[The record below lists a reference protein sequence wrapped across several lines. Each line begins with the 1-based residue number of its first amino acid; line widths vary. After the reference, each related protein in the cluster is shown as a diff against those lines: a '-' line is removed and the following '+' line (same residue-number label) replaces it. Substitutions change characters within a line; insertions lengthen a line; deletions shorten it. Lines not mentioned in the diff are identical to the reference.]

1 MTIDAAT
8 GTSLRPPTESSGLA
22 APAPT
27 LRARRTARLAMAG
40 FAFVLLLGAVAMA
53 APWLAPHDPTRQ
65 SLRDRL
71 APPTLEAPDG
81 RARLLGTDHLGRDVL
96 SRVIFGT
103 RVSLVVRLSAVVVGG
118 ALGATPRIAA
128 GVQGRLAGAVGR

>member
-40 FAFVLLLGAVAMA
+40 FAFVLLLGAVALA

-65 SLRDRL
+65 SLRDRP
-71 APPTLEAPDG
+71 APPTPHAPDG
-81 RARLLGTDHLGRDVL
+81 RARLLGSDNPALDVL
-96 SRVIFGT
+96 T
-103 RVSLVVRLSAVVVGG
+103 RMIHAQYDPLHVG
-118 ALGATPRIAA
+118 
-128 GVQGRLAGAVGR
+128 

>member
-8 GTSLRPPTESSGLA
+8 GTSLRPPTESSSLA
-22 APAPT
+22 GPAPT

-40 FAFVLLLGAVAMA
+40 FAFVLVLGAVAVA

-71 APPTLEAPDG
+71 APPTLAAPDR
-81 RARLLGTDHLGRDVL
+81 RARLPGTDHLGPDGP
-96 SRVIFGT
+96 SRGIY
-103 RVSLVVRLSAVVVGG
+103 G
-118 ALGATPRIAA
+118 APPW
-128 GVQGRLAGAVGR
+128 